1 MTEVELNN
9 PDDLDQLL
17 DTEELKIL
25 LKVPRE
31 KLGWFRQY
39 GLLPQRKIGR
49 SYVITKTELHQ
60 FLDLTANAK
69 LGTKSDIITF
79 SKLHKL
85 KRNS

>member
-1 MTEVELNN
+1 MTEMEFNK
-9 PDDLDQLL
+9 PEDLDQLL
-17 DTEELKIL
+17 DTEDLKRL

-49 SYVITKTELHQ
+49 SYVITKTEYRQ
-60 FLDLTANAK
+60 FLDLTVDAD
-69 LGTKSDIITF
+69 LGTKADIITF